1 MYLIGPAERVF
12 EATIDDAWLEAAR
25 GRRLRVARRIETL
38 PPYLFAM
45 LDRKL
50 AAKRAEGVDVISLGV
65 GDPDLPTPE
74 HVVEAMREAVR
85 DPSTHRYPS
94 YVGAPEFRRA
104 VADWYRRR
112 FGVELDPETE
122 VIALIGSKE
131 GIGHIAF
138 AYLDPGDEALIPDPG
153 YPVYGVSARLAGAT
167 PVSLPMPAE
176 TGFLPDLDAAR
187 VSERTKT
194 VWLNFPSNP
203 TAAVADASTFEAAV
217 GFAREHDLL
226 LLHDA
231 AYSEITFD
239 GYVAPSVLQAP
250 GAKDVALEFG
260 STSKFY
266 NMTGWRIGWAA
277 GSAEAIRALAV
288 VKTNLDSGQFTAV
301 QRAAIVALEG
311 PPDQLDELRATYQ
324 RRRDL
329 VDRNAERPRLVAEA
343 HARVLLRLG
352 ARAGR
357 RDLHVVRRPAAR
369 PDRRVRRAGERV
381 RRARRGVRAPVPHGR
396 RRPARR
402 GDGSTRVGA
411 RVSTPRATSAN
422 RR

>member
-1 MYLIGPAERVF
+1 V
-12 EATIDDAWLEAAR
+12 
-25 GRRLRVARRIETL
+25 RVAKRIETL
-38 PPYLFAM
+38 PPYLFAL

-74 HVVEAMREAVR
+74 HVVEAMRDAVR

-104 VADWYRRR
+104 VAEWYGRR

-153 YPVYGVSARLAGAT
+153 YPVYGVSTRLAGAT
-167 PVSLPMPAE
+167 PVSLPMPADQ
-176 TGFLPDLDAAR
+176 GFLPDLDAAP
-187 VSERTKT
+187 VSARTKT
-194 VWLNFPSNP
+194 LWLNFPSNP
-203 TAAVADASTFEAAV
+203 TAAVADVTTFEAAV
-217 GFAREHDLL
+217 AFARRHDLL

-260 STSKFY
+260 STSKFF

-277 GSAEAIRALAV
+277 GSAEAIRALGV
-288 VKTNLDSGQFTAV
+288 VKTNLDSGQFSAI

-311 PPDQLDELRATYQ
+311 PPEQLDELRATYQ

-329 VDRNAERPRLVAEA
+329 VIGTLND
-343 HARVLLRLG
+343 LG
-352 ARAGR
+352 WSLKPTLGSCY
-357 RDLHVVRRPAAR
+357 VW
-369 PDRRVRRAGERV
+369 
-381 RRARRGVRAPVPHGR
+381 APVPEGETSVSFADR
-396 RRPARR
+396 MLDRTGVFVAP
-402 GDGSTRVGA
+402 GSGYGA
-411 RVSTPRATSAN
+411 LGEGYVRLSLTVADDRLAEAMD
-422 RR
+422 RLAAELA